1 MIYFF
6 DVYKEFITRDPRS
19 NRKNWTVTS
28 ESLTKRCAA
37 LLPIEMIKGKKIL
50 DLGSCIG
57 AMGQWCLEN
66 GAEHYTG
73 VEIQKEF
80 RDISQSLLS
89 KHHTNFTIV
98 ESMEEINPGDENK
111 VFYKLSVPKKL
122 AVMIGGP
129 FMNLILAFI
138 FFSISFTAIG
148 IPVATNQI
156 KQVVTCLPKDV
167 DVLGDCLV
175 GTTPSPALAAGLKEN
190 DQIIEFDG
198 VKITN
203 WEELALA
210 IQKSKPGNIPIKVLR
225 NKESVTLSA
234 NIILAERPNTN
245 SDRNENKVSPYLGI
259 SPAIMMDRQSI
270 VSVFVILKDISV
282 GTFQVIMNF
291 PNRVAQLF
299 SSAFLGQERDP
310 EGLVGIVGV
319 TRVGGEIAAADIPGL
334 WRFATLLNL
343 AGGLN
348 MALFLF
354 NLLPLL
360 PLDGGHVAGAIYEGI
375 RRQFAKLRGKVD
387 PGPADTSKMLPVA
400 YSVAILLIGLSML
413 LLYVDIVN
421 PIRLGG

>member
-1 MIYFF
+1 MEIVGILFLIFIIMLSIGLHEIGHMVPAKKFGVKVTQYMIGFGPTIFSRKSGETEYGLKAIPLGGYVRMIGMIPPSKDGQEAKGLFA
-6 DVYKEFITRDPRS
+6 DVVNS
-19 NRKNWTVTS
+19 ARK
-28 ESLTKRCAA
+28 
-37 LLPIEMIKGKKIL
+37 
-50 DLGSCIG
+50 
-57 AMGQWCLEN
+57 Q
-66 GAEHYTG
+66 
-73 VEIQKEF
+73 
-80 RDISQSLLS
+80 
-89 KHHTNFTIV
+89 
-98 ESMEEINPGDENK
+98 SMEEINPGDENK

-225 NKESVTLSA
+225 NKEPVTLSA

-245 SDRNENKVSPYLGI
+245 SERNENKVSPYLGI